1 MDYLVGFIFGYVFKE
16 VVRLLRK
23 LSEWDYENRQGYYFD
38 IEPMTE
44 DDLP

>member
-1 MDYLVGFIFGYVFKE
+1 MDYLVGFLFGYGLKE

-23 LSEWDYENRQGYYFD
+23 LSDWDYENREGYYFD